1 MALSPEQIR
10 RLRQRA
16 QGLLREPEAG
26 QGGPLAGLR
35 RVCAVQ
41 AQEAPAAALSLWA
54 RGDGFT
60 AADVKAALESKRTM
74 ARTWLFR
81 GTLHMAAVEDLGW
94 LLPLLGPRFIRKTR
108 RRYAELGLD
117 ETVRRRSLSAIREIL
132 MGSEPLTRAELSER
146 LAERGFPTEGQAAYH
161 LMHHAGLSGLLCYGP
176 DRNGEETYVL
186 LEEWVS
192 VEGPLPEEDALERL
206 ARRYLRAYAPAAPQD
221 LAAWSGLTM
230 TQALA
235 AFRALVDEL
244 VEAKFA
250 GETVWL
256 LDEQEPWLGGDL
268 PEEANLR
275 LLPRYDTYLLGY
287 RDRDLSVPAAYAR
300 KIHPGGG
307 FLHPAVLV
315 DGLAAGTWRLV
326 RQEGRLNVIVE
337 PFEPL
342 KGELVRRLEAEV
354 DELGRFLDVE
364 ARLELLD

>member
-1 MALSPEQIR
+1 MELSPDQLR
-10 RLRQRA
+10 RLRLRA
-16 QGLLREPEAG
+16 QGLQREPDAE
-26 QGGPLAGLR
+26 QGGPLVVVR

-60 AADVKAALESKRTM
+60 AGDVERALAEERNL
-74 ARTWLFR
+74 ARNWLFR
-81 GTLHMAAVEDLGW
+81 GTLHQAAAEDLGW

-117 ETVRRRSLSAIREIL
+117 ETVRRKSLEAIREIL
-132 MGSEPLTRAELSER
+132 IGGAPVTRTELTRR
-146 LAERGFPTEGQAAYH
+146 LAARGFPTEGQAAYH
-161 LMHHAGLSGLLCYGP
+161 LMHHAGLSGVLCFGP
-176 DRNGEETYVL
+176 DQDGEETFVL
-186 LEEWVS
+186 LEEWF
-192 VEGPLPEEDALERL
+192 EIGEALPDEEALLAL

-221 LAAWSGLTM
+221 LAAWSGLTL

-235 AFRALVDEL
+235 AFRALADEL

-250 GETVWL
+250 GETLWL
-256 LDEQEPWLGGDL
+256 LDAQEPWLGGDL
-268 PEEANLR
+268 AEEANLR

-287 RDRDLSVPAAYAR
+287 RDRDLSVPAAYAKR
-300 KIHPGGG
+300 IHPGGG
-307 FLHPAVLV
+307 FLHAAVLV
-315 DGLAAGTWRLV
+315 DGLAAGTWRMT

-364 ARLELLD
+364 ARLELMD